1 MPNFAE
7 ILKPITNM
15 LKKDAV
21 IKWSS
26 EEKPSFETIKKDL
39 VEAPVLANPDYTKDF
54 FIFSFSSEE
63 TIAAMLLQKNE
74 ERHEQPISFFR
85 RALQYAE
92 MKYDILEK
100 KVYALVK
107 ALKAFRVYAL

>member
-1 MPNFAE
+1 
-7 ILKPITNM
+7 
-15 LKKDAV
+15 
-21 IKWSS
+21 
-26 EEKPSFETIKKDL
+26 
-39 VEAPVLANPDYTKDF
+39 
-54 FIFSFSSEE
+54 
-63 TIAAMLLQKNE
+63 MLLQKNE